1 MNDSAAKKVLFIKAI
16 EEGDPAG
23 EVLSKADRLVATQKT
38 QSILQ
43 RVSDKQLNNRISK
56 QSKEAFLTKRAELLF
71 QIVGVV
77 YPKARTDINRIQWS
91 GWFTVLLLILLSVS
105 GFIANEFESGKRLNL
120 LAFPVIGMLGWNLFV
135 YSLKVFT
142 QVFFIFRKRYSGT
155 NQGFFLILISNIS
168 IRLLKKKCTHSSDKT
183 LVYNRCFRNYY
194 IEWLKLSSSIYRIH
208 VSRVFHLCAILF
220 ALGIIGGMYL
230 RGLTTEYYAGWES
243 TFLETETVHNFLSIA
258 LMPAAII
265 TEQQFPTLER
275 VASIRWGNGGLGENA
290 TDWIHLFAKTI
301 FLFII
306 VPRCFLSVIAFI
318 RERHL
323 RTHFPIQYD
332 KDSYFTKLFIS
343 KPGQRELMH
352 IIPYSIELTD
362 QQKDVLRSLFAQVLG
377 WKAQVEFHRTISYG
391 REDQFCRE
399 FTFSAKDPVES
410 LAILFSLSSTPE
422 TEIHNA
428 FISTLFKMVTDNN
441 MVVQILIVVDESDFK
456 TRFSRQKG
464 AEEKLESRRE
474 LWRRT
479 ITSKNVKPVFVNLHN
494 PDTNEWQNAIN
505 LT

>member
-1 MNDSAAKKVLFIKAI
+1 
-16 EEGDPAG
+16 
-23 EVLSKADRLVATQKT
+23 
-38 QSILQ
+38 
-43 RVSDKQLNNRISK
+43 
-56 QSKEAFLTKRAELLF
+56 
-71 QIVGVV
+71 
-77 YPKARTDINRIQWS
+77 
-91 GWFTVLLLILLSVS
+91 
-105 GFIANEFESGKRLNL
+105 
-120 LAFPVIGMLGWNLFV
+120 
-135 YSLKVFT
+135 
-142 QVFFIFRKRYSGT
+142 
-155 NQGFFLILISNIS
+155 
-168 IRLLKKKCTHSSDKT
+168 
-183 LVYNRCFRNYY
+183 
-194 IEWLKLSSSIYRIH
+194 
-208 VSRVFHLCAILF
+208 
-220 ALGIIGGMYL
+220 
-230 RGLTTEYYAGWES
+230 
-243 TFLETETVHNFLSIA
+243 
-258 LMPAAII
+258 MPAAII